1 MESTPLKRNVAQ
13 DEDMISALTDDLL
26 LAILERLDLRD
37 AVGAGA
43 VSTRWRHL
51 PHQLSCLEL
60 DARHFHGATV
70 LDTMDAFTSALFRGK
85 TSGLALQ
92 ISPSPAQYTVPLIVV
107 FGQQF
112 MSFSCAYQVA
122 FRWLTRLCVKGLA
135 FGDSDVTDLIS
146 ACDGI
151 KQLTLSS
158 RWMVEHSVLKIDMPC
173 SGLQELKFINFGR
186 KWIEL
191 VSVPKLRQVM
201 CFCWRFENPPVRFG
215 YVPELCDVTFTCQAK
230 VWQAP
235 FLLSECLLTSVTN
248 PWKLHLHF
256 AGQMIWIQ
264 PQHPKQLT
272 AILRNL
278 TDNEYWEQEPSSPV
292 LIGLAYSFPSG
303 QGTVCLKLLE
313 QVPKIDTIIVPIS
326 GGGLIYGVALATKA
340 INPSIRIL
348 AAEPVVRD
356 LVDDVIVVDDNAI
369 VDAMKMSY
377 ETLKVAVEPSG
388 SHWPCRYPL
397 RRVQAELCLA

>member
-1 MESTPLKRNVAQ
+1 
-13 DEDMISALTDDLL
+13 
-26 LAILERLDLRD
+26 
-37 AVGAGA
+37 
-43 VSTRWRHL
+43 
-51 PHQLSCLEL
+51 
-60 DARHFHGATV
+60 
-70 LDTMDAFTSALFRGK
+70 
-85 TSGLALQ
+85 
-92 ISPSPAQYTVPLIVV
+92 
-107 FGQQF
+107 
-112 MSFSCAYQVA
+112 MSFSRAYQVA
-122 FRWLTRLCVKGLA
+122 FRWLTRLCLKGLA

-146 ACDGI
+146 ACDGL

-158 RWMVEHSVLKIDMPC
+158 RWKVEHSVLKIDMSR
-173 SGLQELKFINFGR
+173 SGLQELKFINFGH

-191 VSVPKLRQVM
+191 VSVPKLRQVT
-201 CFCWRFENPPVRFG
+201 CFCWRFKNPPVRFG

-235 FLLSECLLTSVTN
+235 FLLNLDSTATSQAA
-248 PWKLHLHF
+248 HCY
-256 AGQMIWIQ
+256 IQ
-264 PQHPKQLT
+264 KP
-272 AILRNL
+272 
-278 TDNEYWEQEPSSPV
+278 DC
-292 LIGLAYSFPSG
+292 G
-303 QGTVCLKLLE
+303 QGTVCLELLE

-326 GGGLIYGVALATKA
+326 GGGLIYGVALAAKA